1 MHAPLGV
8 IGEALIDIVVDAR
21 GATTEFVGGSPANV
35 AVGLARLGHPC
46 WLASHW
52 GMDARGERIAALL
65 AAEDVRTTQGSAS
78 AARTSTATAHL
89 DAEGVASYDFDITW
103 ELAADAVPDQAGVHV
118 HTGSIAATLEPGAHI
133 IAEYLERARAD
144 RTISYDPN
152 ARPTLMGHPDVVRPQ
167 IEALIALSDVVK
179 ASVEDVDWLYPGLS
193 RQQVLIRWAGLGPSL
208 CLLTAGADG
217 VVGLVN
223 GQEFGQ
229 SAPTVQVADT
239 IGAGD
244 SFTSGLLSGLADADL
259 LGGPAERERL
269 RAADVAQ
276 IMPAITRALACAA
289 ITVSRDG
296 ANPPRRE
303 ELRPH

>member
-8 IGEALIDIVVDAR
+8 IGEALIDIVVDAH

-52 GMDARGERIAALL
+52 GTDARGERIAALL
-65 AAEDVRTTQGSAS
+65 AAEGVTTQGSAH
-78 AARTSTATAHL
+78 AASTSTATAHL

-103 ELAADAVPDQAGVHV
+103 ELAPDSVPDQAGVHV
-118 HTGSIAATLEPGAHI
+118 HTGSIAATLEPGAHT
-133 IAEYLERARAD
+133 IAEYLARARAD

-152 ARPTLMGHPDVVRPQ
+152 ARPTLMGHPDVVRPR

-193 RQQVLIRWAGLGPSL
+193 REQVLALWAGLGPSL

-217 VVGLVN
+217 VIGLVN
-223 GQEFGQ
+223 GQEFSHPAQ
-229 SAPTVQVADT
+229 AVQVADT

-244 SFTSGLLSGLADADL
+244 SFTSGLLSGLADAGL
-259 LGGPAERERL
+259 LGGLAERDRL
-269 RAADVAQ
+269 QAADLAQ

-296 ANPPRRE
+296 ANPPRRD
-303 ELRPH
+303 ELPTT